1 MLAAVM
7 LLGAVVSASF
17 QPPAPKV
24 GDLITIEFAAPV
36 TLDASPAYEIVSRNG
51 NVVVV
56 RTFAPQPFAL
66 SGVVGDVRFRNL
78 NVPVQSVLAPND
90 QLAPA
95 PLAPPRE
102 VPYPR
107 APFIA
112 IAIAALSAVAA
123 WLAVWWRSK
132 QREAA
137 VQPKFV
143 LAPDERF
150 RRAVLALRE
159 NGTQPKRWAT
169 LADET
174 RAYLAATRP
183 QFPSDLTTTELV
195 PRLAERERFVI
206 DILRQGDRE
215 KFSPWG
221 AEPRDFDEI
230 ANRAL
235 TLAPPEE
242 QEPLPS

>member
-1 MLAAVM
+1 MILAV
-7 LLGAVVSASF
+7 LAVVTASF

-36 TLDASPAYEIVSRNG
+36 TLDASPAYEVVSRDG
-51 NVVVV
+51 NRVVV
-56 RTFAPQPFAL
+56 RTFVPKPFAL
-66 SGVVGDVRFRNL
+66 SGVTGDVRFRNL
-78 NVPVQSVLAPND
+78 QVPVHSVLAPND
-90 QLAPA
+90 QLTPA
-95 PLAPPRE
+95 PLVPPRE

-112 IAIAALSAVAA
+112 IAIAALCALAA

-132 QREAA
+132 KTAA
-137 VQPKFV
+137 VLSPQPV
-143 LAPDERF
+143 LAPEERF

-159 NGTQPKRWAT
+159 NPSQAKRWAK

-174 RAYLAATRP
+174 RAFLAATRP
-183 QFPSDLTTTELV
+183 QLRSDLTTTELV
-195 PRLAERERFVI
+195 PRLREHDRIVV

-221 AEPRDFDEI
+221 AEPKDFDEV
-230 ANRAL
+230 ATQAL
-235 TLAPPEE
+235 ELA
-242 QEPLPS
+242 S